1 MRERPIHATFK
12 FHKGIVPTFIF
23 AGRPTD
29 ENPGS
34 CTTPAR
40 HWPLTPFSL
49 AVRSALSFSINAA
62 RGRGRQNPE
71 IPRKYRRCRRRSPNP
86 RFPKYPRPPRPMPP
100 KLFTQSGNRH
110 SRSLGSA
117 PSELQIDPFS
127 FDCPPIRLRGG
138 DGDDA
143 DQKLTKQRSGHGRAS
158 ERDDGRSGR
167 GKHPLYCCA
176 GGGGGGGVNG
186 GLNGAVLVGFSP
198 LIPSLTHQRGWSIL
212 VRSSALLGLGWSLG
226 DIPDPEQR
234 PKP

>member
-1 MRERPIHATFK
+1 
-12 FHKGIVPTFIF
+12 
-23 AGRPTD
+23 
-29 ENPGS
+29 
-34 CTTPAR
+34 
-40 HWPLTPFSL
+40 
-49 AVRSALSFSINAA
+49 
-62 RGRGRQNPE
+62 
-71 IPRKYRRCRRRSPNP
+71 
-86 RFPKYPRPPRPMPP
+86 MPP

-143 DQKLTKQRSGHGRAS
+143 DQKLTKQRSGHGERAS
-158 ERDDGRSGR
+158 GTTTDGRGR
-167 GKHPLYCCA
+167 HPLYCCA
-176 GGGGGGGVNG
+176 GGGGGGGDGGGVNG

-198 LIPSLTHQRGWSIL
+198 LIPSLTHLRGWSIL